1 MSKGVSI
8 PFLTGNPK
16 GRERDANS
24 WNKWLRQSSS
34 MRERALGFLREGSI
48 LDEANGARTFDA
60 IRLGSKRGEGRYFH
74 LAGISK
80 WMAISN
86 RGMSVS

>member
-1 MSKGVSI
+1 MSKGVTI

-24 WNKWLRQSSS
+24 WNKWLRQSQL
-34 MRERALGFLREGSI
+34 MRGMALGYLREGGI
-48 LDEANGARTFDA
+48 LDEARGARTFDA
-60 IRLGSKRGEGRYFH
+60 IRLGTKRGGGKVFH

-80 WMAISN
+80 WIALSK
-86 RGMSVS
+86 SDK